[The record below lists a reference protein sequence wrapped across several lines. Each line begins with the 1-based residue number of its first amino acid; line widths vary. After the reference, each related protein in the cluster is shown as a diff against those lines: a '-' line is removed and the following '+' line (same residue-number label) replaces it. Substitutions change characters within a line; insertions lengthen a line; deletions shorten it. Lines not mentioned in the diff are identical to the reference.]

1 MSKLRRT
8 LSPATFAAS
17 APAVDNASVSGS
29 PVCGPRSDSQ
39 FLSVCVCSGVGGR
52 GRGSRQGRAVS
63 TRPRGVGYVR
73 TFLVRGS
80 WVGRAA
86 WALCRGAGGVE
97 RLERCPPA
105 RSRVGRGAPRAVSS
119 GRVWSGHGGGVS
131 GTLLP
136 SVRST
141 RNFTPVITYI
151 SHHPRVR
158 APRLVLAGGRGRPA
172 PLRLDLNYL
181 RSARSRASRVRSKA
195 DRRPNQEMN
204 PRRPKQRLRLAA

>member
-151 SHHPRVR
+151 SAPPARPRTAAR
-158 APRLVLAGGRGRPA
+158 SCRRSW
-172 PLRLDLNYL
+172 
-181 RSARSRASRVRSKA
+181 SARSAPARSELSPLRSLSRESRSI
-195 DRRPNQEMN
+195 
-204 PRRPKQRLRLAA
+204 